1 MGMSEEVTVSP
12 SDPAADRTAMRLAA
26 AAAAASAAIAI
37 TFLVMCEDARIP
49 AVISLSGWVLAIAGI
64 GWALHRRRIAE
75 ALAGFALFVGMFIQ
89 GFLWICP
96 DGGLRAGTVLGVGG
110 LIVFGLLLSAGGV
123 AFASWGDGETALD
136 RQIRERPRVYP
147 WSV

>member
-1 MGMSEEVTVSP
+1 MSSP
-12 SDPAADRTAMRLAA
+12 DPAADRTAVHLATA
-26 AAAAASAAIAI
+26 AGITAAGIGIA
-37 TFLVMCEDARIP
+37 FLVVCEHARIP
-49 AVISLSGWVLAIAGI
+49 AVISLTGWVGAITGI

-75 ALAGFALFVGMFIQ
+75 ALAGFALFIGMFIQ

-96 DGGLRAGTVLGVGG
+96 DGGVRAGTVLGVGG

-123 AFASWGDGETALD
+123 AFSAWGDGETVLD
-136 RQIRERPRVYP
+136 RQIRERPKVYP